1 LWRKRVRR
9 GGEKELCPAR
19 FTDVVSK
26 RKVGRLGVY
35 LDVVRTFWV
44 ENLRGVYLG
53 ERFARMG
60 FWRGEVFSR

>member
-1 LWRKRVRR
+1 M
-9 GGEKELCPAR
+9 
-19 FTDVVSK
+19 VSK